1 MINLGDGTRREVDQF
16 TANVVNTIAGDGTAT
31 FGGDGIAALKS
42 GISSPAGLA
51 VGPDGSVY
59 FVDNRL
65 IASFTSTRTESR
77 PRLPGRAFGDSAATV
92 VRRSRPSWR
101 TRHRSPWASTAAC
114 TSADRSNSRVRR
126 VAPNGVIS
134 TFVGTGLMRAPVEG
148 SLANATLIF
157 PRNVAVG
164 PDGRVFISD
173 AKHVWVVD
181 QNGVINAYAGADV
194 VFSGDGGPA
203 LQAGLQTQAAW
214 HSPSTD
220 RCSSSTTLAF
230 ARSRH
235 KESFP
240 PLPARGTAHSTATAV
255 RRSAPASTDPGMS
268 PSDVT
273 EASTSRPRT
282 GCAGSARMES
292 STPLQAMVRPRPF
305 GRRTWTANGDCD
317 RERSRHRSGSSD
329 LHCGCRPPSNP
340 AHRIRAARPFR
351 FGHPRAF
358 GGRARGLRFQWR
370 GAASANRAFADRS
383 HVADLQL
390 RCRRL
395 SDYHHGRR
403 RQRHEHRAQWCRSD
417 RVVAPF
423 GQRTVLNATSDGWLS
438 SVTDP
443 AGQVQSMQYSASGL
457 LQRLVDPRGNA
468 SRFTYDAVGRLIKDE
483 DPAGGSTSL
492 VRTEQANGFTVT
504 ATSALGRTR
513 SFQVE
518 QLSTGALRRTLVE
531 ADGTKTIDVTLA
543 DGSEQITDA
552 TGTVSNVTHGADPRW
567 GMLAPTT
574 SAATVSTP
582 GGRQLKASEV
592 VTTTLTDPQNP
603 LTLSAKTDT
612 FTINGR
618 IHTSAFTAA
627 TRTAIDTSP
636 LGRQQSVII
645 DNLGRPT
652 QYSAPTLQPIV
663 RSYDSHGLLQSS
675 IEGSGADIRTS
686 TIARTPMVI
695 SPT

>member
-1 MINLGDGTRREVDQF
+1 M
-16 TANVVNTIAGDGTAT
+16 
-31 FGGDGIAALKS
+31 
-42 GISSPAGLA
+42 
-51 VGPDGSVY
+51 
-59 FVDNRL
+59 
-65 IASFTSTRTESR
+65 
-77 PRLPGRAFGDSAATV
+77 
-92 VRRSRPSWR
+92 PS
-101 TRHRSPWASTAAC
+101 
-114 TSADRSNSRVRR
+114 D
-126 VAPNGVIS
+126 
-134 TFVGTGLMRAPVEG
+134 EG
-148 SLANATLIF
+148 
-157 PRNVAVG
+157 
-164 PDGRVFISD
+164 
-173 AKHVWVVD
+173 HE
-181 QNGVINAYAGADV
+181 AY
-194 VFSGDGGPA
+194 VFSGEGRHLRTVHTLTGATLLTFGYDAAGYPITITDGDGNVTRIERNGAVP
-203 LQAGLQTQAAW
+203 
-214 HSPSTD
+214 
-220 RCSSSTTLAF
+220 
-230 ARSRH
+230 
-235 KESFP
+235 
-240 PLPARGTAHSTATAV
+240 TA
-255 RRSAPASTDPGMS
+255 
-268 PSDVT
+268 
-273 EASTSRPRT
+273 
-282 GCAGSARMES
+282 
-292 STPLQAMVRPRPF
+292 
-305 GRRTWTANGDCD
+305 
-317 RERSRHRSGSSD
+317 
-329 LHCGCRPPSNP
+329 
-340 AHRIRAARPFR
+340 
-351 FGHPRAF
+351 
-358 GGRARGLRFQWR
+358 
-370 GAASANRAFADRS
+370 
-383 HVADLQL
+383 
-390 RCRRL
+390 
-395 SDYHHGRR
+395 
-403 RQRHEHRAQWCRSD
+403 
-417 RVVAPF
+417 VVAPF
-423 GQRTVLNATSDGWLS
+423 GQRTVLNTTSDGWLS

-627 TRTAIDTSP
+627 TRTATDTSP

-645 DNLGRPT
+645 NNLGRPT
-652 QYSAPTLQPIV
+652 QYSAPTLHPIV

-675 IEGSGADIRTS
+675 IEGSGVDIRTS
-686 TIARTPMVI
+686 TIARTADGYIANVTNPLLQVERYAYDAAGRVTTKI
-695 SPT
+695 FADGRAAQYAYDANGNLTGLVPPGRSAHSLGFGPINLTSTYTAPTVGGQPSQTQYAVRRRSSAHSDPSSRCQYNDVPVRFRGTRCQSNDTQGNRLVRL